1 MLEDLIKD
9 FKIKIWIKEEMI
21 EIKED
26 NIEDRKEKMIEE
38 IKVDM
43 LIEED
48 RVEEGE
54 EGEEDK
60 IEEIKVKILT

>member
-1 MLEDLIKD
+1 MIEKMLEGLKEDY
-9 FKIKIWIKEEMI
+9 KIKIWIEEEMI

-38 IKVDM
+38 IKVNM

-48 RVEEGE
+48 YMEEE
-54 EGEEDK
+54 RR
-60 IEEIKVKILT
+60 